1 MKYQPNLWSFI
12 PSRPINDKMW
22 LNKPVKWPIIYV
34 IQQREQERAPHTHK
48 KKIIIIMKLWDW
60 IIIFFYKQMSTGY
73 GTSNI
78 SKPEPVTWLFHI
90 HPTYVQWQTRNSM
103 QYTH

>member
-34 IQQREQERAPHTHK
+34 IQQREQERAPHTHTK
-48 KKIIIIMKLWDW
+48 KNNNNYETMRLNNN
-60 IIIFFYKQMSTGY
+60 FF
-73 GTSNI
+73 
-78 SKPEPVTWLFHI
+78 L
-90 HPTYVQWQTRNSM
+90 
-103 QYTH
+103 